1 MRPVAAVE
9 FPAEVEATYRKA
21 RRLEWVTVAY
31 VASAAAFLYATMG
44 TSQAM
49 RTSFFEDVVS
59 VVPAVAFL
67 VGTSIARRAPGP
79 DYPYGTHRA
88 TSIAHLTAS
97 LALCGMGLFL
107 LAEAAVK
114 ALSNEKTT
122 IGGFSLF
129 GTVVWGGW
137 PMLAAILYSAVPSV
151 LLGRAKLRL
160 APTMHDKVLFADA
173 KMMKADWMAESAT
186 AVGVVGAGF
195 GLWWLDPLA
204 AALVSAD
211 ILKDGA
217 SNLKTAVLDLVD
229 RRPKKT
235 DESGRECLPER
246 VRDLLRGMDW
256 VANAEVRMREEGHVF
271 LGEAF
276 VVPRPGTGDLVRRLG
291 RAAEAAKA
299 LDWRVHELTI
309 MPVERL
315 PDVAPR

>member
-1 MRPVAAVE
+1 MRTVAAVE
-9 FPAEVEATYRKA
+9 FPAEVERSYREA

-31 VASAAAFLYATMG
+31 VASAAAFLYLTMG

-59 VVPAVAFL
+59 VVPAAAFL

-88 TSIAHLTAS
+88 TSIAYLTAA
-97 LALCGMGLFL
+97 LALCAMGVFL

-114 ALSNEKTT
+114 VLSNEKTT

-137 PMLAAILYSAVPSV
+137 PMLAAVTYSAIPSV

-160 APTMHDKVLFADA
+160 APELHDKVLFADA
-173 KMMKADWMAESAT
+173 KMMKADWMAESGT
-186 AVGVVGAGF
+186 AVGVIGTGF

-211 ILKDGA
+211 ILHDGM

-229 RRPKKT
+229 RRPRKT
-235 DESGRECLPER
+235 DGSGWERLPDE
-246 VRDLLRGMDW
+246 VRDLLRGLPW
-256 VANAEVRMREEGHVF
+256 VAEAEVRMREEGHVF

-276 VVPRPGTGDLVRRLG
+276 VVPRPGAGDLVRKLAE
-291 RAAEAAKA
+291 AAEAAKA

-315 PDVAPR
+315 PEDASR